1 MPDRSLPEL
10 DETQRAVVDAFR
22 DADAGLFTMDSHPGA
37 GKSTATGKA
46 AALCLYERLLAGDP
60 VPERRLL
67 VTSFSKEDAADI
79 VPDVVDWL
87 WELYD
92 RDAIP
97 GDGDVTAA
105 EVRQLERRLRG
116 VATVGTVDGVLRS
129 VLEAFATEVGFDEM
143 PAVGNEALL
152 ARLHEDCYA
161 ALAADPGHADRV
173 EALED
178 AYPESGPHVDGP
190 QALLRTALR
199 TCRQRRLSVGAFH
212 RELRATVA
220 DVYEGGDPGTVECL
234 RESVA
239 RCRGRETADRV
250 ADLDADDREALL
262 AADRRLHDAWR
273 ATVDDFCTLLAAYR
287 ERYDDLTRERGVI
300 AHVDCAHLV
309 AEYFAGTIG
318 GEARGGQADGRE
330 DGDGDGRAARRER
343 VRARFH
349 EEIES
354 VVVDEAQ
361 DVSTV
366 QHAALSALVTD
377 EMRVLLVGDLKQ
389 CVYVWRDARPALF
402 ERAVRDGAYFGIDW
416 PDPVNGTA
424 TRNYRSRPGL
434 VHAINAVAASTLP
447 DPTRGDAGTLDVSYP
462 PLEATRPPTEHACVH
477 VATVPN
483 GGTPGSTGW
492 VAGTGRAPGAA
503 DAVANLLA
511 GGVADGSFDR
521 GADGDEA
528 DEGEGTDLPSV
539 TALFRSTANMEPYRE
554 ALEARGFTV
563 GNARVP
569 LFATET
575 VRAAVAVLR
584 WLADPTDPER
594 TRRLVTDSPL
604 ADGEY
609 GLDAV
614 AATFRSHDWSLAAVA
629 ETEADRFAAG
639 RERVVRALADLAA
652 DEARLRSRPAT
663 AVLRGAVET
672 VGLETDPLGIDPD
685 PSRRQR
691 LANLDA
697 LVDAVGEWEGDDA
710 YGLAELAELLDPF
723 LADPSLGPDRPL
735 VDDDV
740 DVVLKTI
747 HGMKGDQDEAIVL
760 ADPVGSVGGR
770 STDADRLVTDGDG
783 VGLAPPVNA
792 LAAGA
797 SSASAESG
805 GDEGDAI
812 GAEDDGSPALPPVPG
827 FDGGLYDPDPE
838 RTDRDAGLRWTVEL
852 HAPTEGDATALV
864 GHEPLRAAAAER
876 RAESWR
882 LLFVALTRAQEHL
895 VVPLPNAEYRGAP
908 NSWVA
913 AVHEALEMDRG
924 APRTTHTASYTYP
937 DGRIGEFAVAVNDVR
952 MVDRI
957 RTTRPDRVPPA
968 APPLSPDYPSWIPR
982 FVRPSTFYPLKE
994 DPERHVVDHFMG
1006 RALHTDT
1013 DEVSP
1018 ALALPFDAVGP
1029 DAVGR
1034 IAHAV
1039 VAAVA
1044 EETLAGGAS
1053 GDDEDDGGGN
1063 TGGAGGDAGE
1073 GNDGT
1078 DADGVIDPT
1087 SEAVA
1092 SVVRERVR
1100 RGAAAADPDERAAI
1114 RSFVTDT
1121 VLPQF
1126 ATSALADRLRRAET
1140 VYAEEPLEGVIRV
1153 DGVEVEVPGTADFL
1167 LRMPDDRWVVEDV
1180 KVALADDDAAEPRYQ
1195 LQLATYVWALRR
1207 QVDEEAD
1214 VDAWLSMFGVRTE
1227 ATPWRLSTNAV
1238 SAMLRAFLD

>member
-10 DETQRAVVDAFR
+10 DETQRAVVEAFR

-67 VTSFSKEDAADI
+67 VTSFSREDAADI

-92 RDAIP
+92 RDEIP

-105 EVRQLERRLRG
+105 DVRQLERRLRG
-116 VATVGTVDGVLRS
+116 VATVGTVDSVLRS
-129 VLEAFATEVGFDEM
+129 VLEAFATEVGFAEM

-161 ALAADPGHADRV
+161 TLASAPDHADRIEGL
-173 EALED
+173 EA
-178 AYPESGPHVDGP
+178 AYPEGGAHVDGLRT
-190 QALLRTALR
+190 LLRNALR
-199 TCRQRRLSVGAFH
+199 TCRQRRLSMGAFH

-220 DVYEGGDPGTVECL
+220 DVYDGGDAGTVECL
-234 RESVA
+234 REGIA
-239 RCRGRETADRV
+239 RCRGRETAERV
-250 ADLDADDREALL
+250 GGLDADDRAALL
-262 AADRRLHDAWR
+262 TADRRLHDAWR
-273 ATVDDFCTLLAAYR
+273 AAVDDFCTLLTAYR
-287 ERYDDLTRERGVI
+287 DRYDELTRERGVI

-309 AEYFAGTIG
+309 AAYFGGEIG
-318 GEARGGQADGRE
+318 GEADRTGTEHDGPTSDE
-330 DGDGDGRAARRER
+330 GDARTARRER
-343 VRARFH
+343 LRNRFH
-349 EEIES
+349 EEIGS
-354 VVVDEAQ
+354 VIVDEAQ

-402 ERAVRDGAYFGIDW
+402 ERAVREGKYFGIDW
-416 PDPVNGTA
+416 PDPVTGTA

-434 VHAINAVAASTLP
+434 VHAINAVATSTLP
-447 DPTRGDAGTLDVSYP
+447 DPMRGDAGTLEVSYP
-462 PLEATRPPTEHACVH
+462 PLEATRPPTERAPVH

-483 GGTPGSTGW
+483 GGTPGSAGW

-511 GGVADGSFDR
+511 GGVADGCFVD
-521 GADGDEA
+521 GAAGGDGGDER
-528 DEGEGTDLPSV
+528 GENDLPSV
-539 TALFRSTANMEPYRE
+539 TALFRSKANMEPYRE

-569 LFATET
+569 LFATES
-575 VRAAVAVLR
+575 VRATVAVLR

-594 TRRLVTDSPL
+594 TRRLVTESPL
-604 ADGEY
+604 ADGTY

-614 AATFRSHDWSLAAVA
+614 AATFRSHDWSLPAVA

-639 RERVVRALADLAA
+639 RRRVVRALANLAA

-663 AVLRGAVET
+663 AVLRET
-672 VGLETDPLGIDPD
+672 VEAVGFETDPQGIDPD

-697 LVDAVGEWEGDDA
+697 LVAAVEEWEGEDA

-723 LADPSLGPDRPL
+723 LVDPSLGPDRPL

-747 HGMKGDQDEAIVL
+747 HGMKGDQDEVVVL

-770 STDADRLVTDGDG
+770 PSDADRLVTDGEG

-792 LAAGA
+792 LEEEGPAPVGDEEGAAD
-797 SSASAESG
+797 AEDG
-805 GDEGDAI
+805 GDE
-812 GAEDDGSPALPPVPG
+812 SSSLPPVPG

-852 HAPTEGDATALV
+852 HAPIGGDATELV

-895 VVPLPNAEYRGAP
+895 VLPLPKADYEGSP

-913 AVHEALEMDRG
+913 ALHEAMEMGRG
-924 APRTTHTASYTYP
+924 APRTTHSASFTYP
-937 DGRIGEFAVAVNDVR
+937 DGRVGEFSVAVNDVR
-952 MVDRI
+952 MVDRV
-957 RTTRPDRVPPA
+957 RTTRSDRVPPA
-968 APPLSPDYPSWIPR
+968 TPPLSPEYPPWIPR

-994 DPERHVVDHFMG
+994 NPVEHVVDHLMG

-1018 ALALPFDAVGP
+1018 SLDLPFDAVGP

-1034 IAHAV
+1034 IAHAA

-1044 EETLAGGAS
+1044 E
-1053 GDDEDDGGGN
+1053 
-1063 TGGAGGDAGE
+1063 DA
-1073 GNDGT
+1073 
-1078 DADGVIDPT
+1078 
-1087 SEAVA
+1087 
-1092 SVVRERVR
+1092 
-1100 RGAAAADPDERAAI
+1100 
-1114 RSFVTDT
+1114 
-1121 VLPQF
+1121 L
-1126 ATSALADRLRRAET
+1126 
-1140 VYAEEPLEGVIRV
+1140 
-1153 DGVEVEVPGTADFL
+1153 
-1167 LRMPDDRWVVEDV
+1167 
-1180 KVALADDDAAEPRYQ
+1180 
-1195 LQLATYVWALRR
+1195 
-1207 QVDEEAD
+1207 
-1214 VDAWLSMFGVRTE
+1214 
-1227 ATPWRLSTNAV
+1227 
-1238 SAMLRAFLD
+1238 